1 MNLIKCRFLKDNQP
15 TGKPY
20 TYDSPVAV
28 KPGDIVQ
35 INSSATGVVV
45 EVNVPEEEVE
55 AFRDKVK
62 SIVGL
67 AESRSKRWE
76 IVDIQDSSTKETRA
90 DGRYPLRIGRICKK
104 PEPVVTEPFV
114 LEYIANADGSDYSN
128 RFLRTSRVVNVFE
141 RGGLMEIETMNSIYV
156 FKKVGEQL

>member
-1 MNLIKCRFLKDNQP
+1 MNLIKCRFLKDGQP

-35 INSSATGVVV
+35 ISSSATGVVV
-45 EVNVPEEEVE
+45 EVNVPEEEVAE
-55 AFRDKVK
+55 FRDKVK
-62 SIVGL
+62 SIVGMAIL
-67 AESRSKRWE
+67 HSEQWE
-76 IVDIQDSSTKETRA
+76 IVDIQDSNSKETRT
-90 DGRYPLRIGRICKK
+90 DGGYHLRIGRICKK
-104 PEPVVTEPFV
+104 PEPVVTEPLV

-156 FKKVGEQL
+156 FKKAGGQL

>member
-1 MNLIKCRFLKDNQP
+1 MNLIKVRFLKDNQP
-15 TGKPY
+15 TGKAY

-45 EVNVPEEEVE
+45 EVNVPEEEVA

-67 AESRSKRWE
+67 VVE
-76 IVDIQDSSTKETRA
+76 KE
-90 DGRYPLRIGRICKK
+90 K
-104 PEPVVTEPFV
+104 PESMEE
-114 LEYIANADGSDYSN
+114 LGEGLCEYCPLPEGARGAHLYPNGHYSCEGSHCKEAYETYLDE
-128 RFLRTSRVVNVFE
+128 FE
-141 RGGLMEIETMNSIYV
+141 EV
-156 FKKVGEQL
+156 QP